1 MNEEDYKKRFD
12 ELADPD
18 ILEKI
23 VDCYSSKI
31 VGEENNIKLLWCAC
45 LSKDLPKEVR
55 SSIIITSQSSAGKST
70 LVNTLLQPFQE
81 DVLDYTNITQAFFQ
95 RTTDSLDGKIFKI
108 EQLEKTNEKKQVT
121 MGNLKFSISE
131 GRFSVGLV
139 DKNEKGKNEPK
150 KLEVL
155 GRPVFITT
163 STNYNID
170 PETLNRT
177 FLMQVDESEVQT
189 KKITSYLLKK
199 YGSLNINDN
208 WETSLEQLKRYSKSY
223 KEFAHQIRDIAIP
236 FWESLDQIIPTS
248 NLTIRRD
255 LPKILNLACILAFI
269 HFPNRVKI
277 ANNEGEHFIQDSF
290 GNSELKYTYTL
301 IVEPC
306 DFKEALKIGSQT
318 IKQTLNKLNQSS
330 MDIYDKIKQLCLEN
344 EGEVSIKE
352 IANVTGYSINRAR
365 ELTNPLVA
373 SGHVT
378 REKSTTREYLYS
390 PTEKKFEN
398 ITTKDIIY
406 TDEDLKEWIKNE
418 LGDNSAKFTVL
429 YPRTEILNS

>member
-1 MNEEDYKKRFD
+1 MNDKERFD

-31 VGEENNIKLLWCAC
+31 VGEENNIKLIWLAC
-45 LSKDLPKEVR
+45 ISKDLPKEVR

-70 LVNTLLQPFQE
+70 LVNTLLEPFQE
-81 DVLDYTNITQAFFQ
+81 DVLDYTDITQAYFQ
-95 RTTDSLDGKIFKI
+95 RTTDNLNGKIFKI

-121 MGNLKFSISE
+121 MGSLKFSISE

-139 DKNEKGKNEPK
+139 DKNDKGKNEPK

-199 YGSLNINDN
+199 YGSMNINDE
-208 WETSLEQLKRYSKSY
+208 WEKNLEQLKRYSKSY

-236 FWESLDQIIPTS
+236 FWENLDQIIPTS
-248 NLTIRRD
+248 SLTIRRD

-277 ANNEGEHFIQDSF
+277 ANNEGEHFIQASF

-330 MDIYDKIKQLCLEN
+330 MDIYDKIKQLCSEH
-344 EGEVSIKE
+344 ESEVSIKE

-373 SGHVT
+373 SGHVI

-398 ITTKDIIY
+398 ITTKDIIF
-406 TDEDLKEWIKNE
+406 TDEDLQEWIKNE
-418 LGDNSAKFTVL
+418 LGDNSDKFTVL
-429 YPRTEILNS
+429 YPKSKMSHLIL

>member
-1 MNEEDYKKRFD
+1 MNDKERFD
-12 ELADPD
+12 ELADPN

-23 VDCYSSKI
+23 VSCYRSKI
-31 VGEENNIKLLWCAC
+31 VGEENNIKLIWCAC
-45 LSKDLPKEVR
+45 ISKDLPKEFR
-55 SSIIITSQSSAGKST
+55 SSIIIASQSSAGKST
-70 LVNTLLQPFQE
+70 LVNTLLQPFRE
-81 DVLDYTNITQAFFQ
+81 DVLDYTDITQAYFQ
-95 RTTDSLDGKIFKI
+95 RTTDSLNGKIFKI
-108 EQLEKTNEKKQVT
+108 EQLEKTNEKKQAT

-131 GRFSVGLV
+131 GEFSVGLV
-139 DKNEKGKNEPK
+139 DKNDKGKNEPK
-150 KLEVL
+150 KLRVI
-155 GRPVFITT
+155 GTPVYITT

-170 PETLNRT
+170 PETLNRI
-177 FLMQVDESEVQT
+177 FLMQVDESEIQT
-189 KKITSYLLKK
+189 KKITSYVLKK
-199 YGSLNINDN
+199 YGSLNINDE
-208 WETSLEQLKRYSKSY
+208 WETNLEQLKRYSKSY
-223 KEFAHQIRDIAIP
+223 KEIAHQIRDIAIP
-236 FWESLDQIIPTS
+236 FWENLDKIIPTS

-290 GNSELKYTYTL
+290 GNSELNYTYTL

-330 MDIYDKIKQLCLEN
+330 MDIYDKIKQLCSEN
-344 EGEVSIKE
+344 EGDVSIKE

-373 SGHVT
+373 SGHII

-398 ITTKDIIY
+398 ITTKDIIF

-429 YPRTEILNS
+429 YPKTEILNS

>member
-1 MNEEDYKKRFD
+1 MNEEDYKKIFD

-23 VDCYSSKI
+23 VSCYSSKI

-45 LSKDLPKEVR
+45 ISKDLPKEFR
-55 SSIIITSQSSAGKST
+55 SSIIIASQSSAGKST
-70 LVNTLLQPFQE
+70 LVNTLLQPFRE
-81 DVLDYTNITQAFFQ
+81 DVLDYTDITQAYFQ
-95 RTTDSLDGKIFKI
+95 RTTDSLNGKIFKI
-108 EQLEKTNEKKQVT
+108 EQLEKTNDKKQAT

-131 GRFSVGLV
+131 GEFSVGLV
-139 DKNEKGKNEPK
+139 DKNDKGKNEPK
-150 KLEVL
+150 KLRVT
-155 GRPVFITT
+155 GTPVYITT

-170 PETLNRT
+170 PETLNRI
-177 FLMQVDESEVQT
+177 FLMQVDESEIQT
-189 KKITSYLLKK
+189 KKITSYVLKK
-199 YGSLNINDN
+199 YGSLNINDEWKTN
-208 WETSLEQLKRYSKSY
+208 LEQLKRYSKSY
-223 KEFAHQIRDIAIP
+223 KEIAHQMRDIAIP
-236 FWESLDQIIPTS
+236 FWENLDKIIPTS

-330 MDIYDKIKQLCLEN
+330 MDIYDKIKQLCSEN

-373 SGHVT
+373 SGHVI
-378 REKSTTREYLYS
+378 RERSTTRDYLYS

-398 ITTKDIIY
+398 ITTKDIIF

-429 YPRTEILNS
+429 YPPSRVVVS